1 MLLQGLAEV
10 VVGIHNSMSDGTITP
25 ENIFVLD
32 ASNGG
37 PTGFNLQNLSPTAT
51 SIYGGDAVYMTIA
64 AGTGAVQAT
73 FNALDLPQELVSQLM
88 GYTKDKDTGIWIH
101 GKDSRPA
108 QATIMARSHDK
119 DGRSAMMGLFSGSFV
134 RGDVNPQTNDAATKT
149 TTDSLTFHASANEK
163 GFTYAE
169 GVSGVNGVTVEAF
182 EKMLFKQEVKRTTPV
197 VDGGASSSED
207 NGSGSETPKA

>member
-1 MLLQGLAEV
+1 MLLQGLSEV
-10 VVGIHNSMSDGTITP
+10 VVGIHNSMSDDTITP

-88 GYTKDKDTGIWIH
+88 GYTKDKDSGIWIH

-108 QATIMARSHDK
+108 YASIMARSHDK
-119 DGRSAMMGLFSGSFV
+119 DGKSALMGLFNGTFT
-134 RGDVNPQTNDAATKT
+134 RGDVNPQTNDASTKT
-149 TTDSLTFHASANEK
+149 TTDSLTFHASVNDQ

-169 GVSGVNGVTVEAF
+169 GVSGVDGVTLENF
-182 EKMLFKQEVKRTTPV
+182 EKMLFKQAITRTTPV
-197 VDGGASSSED
+197 VDGGVSED
-207 NGSGSETPKA
+207 PTKTA